1 MPELAELKF
10 TSDYVNQ
17 VSEGATYTRVEKKC
31 QAYTKINLIGIIA

>member
-17 VSEGATYTRVEKKC
+17 VSEGMTYVGVKKNPKYLK
-31 QAYTKINLIGIIA
+31 ASTTSSS